1 MQKVVQALDL
11 WKNQQ
16 EEYSMNLHHY
26 AQLSKLF
33 EYPDEEYINYVNEVK
48 EALAIEY
55 PLASNELEEFLKLL
69 PTGTYDIQ
77 ELYTKSFE
85 VQAITSLEIG
95 YVLYGD
101 EYTRGEILAN
111 LSDEHKNVN
120 NALDGELADHLGN
133 VLRLIPKMQ
142 DIPVR
147 DDLVKLMLGPAI
159 EIMMDEY
166 NPAIMEKKNE
176 LYQKQYKTVIVASF
190 PLVMFV
196 HLFKAL
202 YIVLDKDFTLLKKE
216 KSFQDASFFGFLKSE
231 LEVEEGKNSANG
243 INSCTT
249 FNVDGTPS
257 SCGSSCGAG

>member
-16 EEYSMNLHHY
+16 EEYSMNLNHY
-26 AQLSKLF
+26 ALLSKLF
-33 EYPDEEYINYVNEVK
+33 EYPDEKYINYVNEAK
-48 EALAIEY
+48 DALSKDY
-55 PLASNELEEFLKLL
+55 PLALNELEEFLELL
-69 PTGTYDIQ
+69 PTSTYDIQ

-101 EYTRGEILAN
+101 EYTRGEILSN
-111 LSDEHKNVN
+111 LSDEHRQVQNE
-120 NALDGELADHLGN
+120 LDGELADHLGN
-133 VLRLIPKMQ
+133 VLRLVSKMENVE
-142 DIPVR
+142 VR
-147 DDLVKLMLGPAI
+147 DDFVKLMLGPAI

-166 NPAIMEKKNE
+166 NPDIMKKKNE

-190 PLVMFV
+190 PLVMFI

-202 YIVLDKDFTLLKKE
+202 YIVLDKDFALIKDNKP
-216 KSFQDASFFGFLKSE
+216 FQDASFFGFLKNE
-231 LEVEEGKNSANG
+231 LEVEEGKNSSNE

-249 FNVDGTPS
+249 FDASGKPAAS
-257 SCGSSCGAG
+257 SCGTC